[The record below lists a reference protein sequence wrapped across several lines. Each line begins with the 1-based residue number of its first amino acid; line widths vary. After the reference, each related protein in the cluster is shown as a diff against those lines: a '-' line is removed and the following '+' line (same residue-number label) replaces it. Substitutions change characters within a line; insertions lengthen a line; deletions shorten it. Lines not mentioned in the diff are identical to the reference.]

1 MGDGGQPG
9 RALPQ
14 GTLLP
19 LAQDQA
25 VWTHPL
31 IQRGKVP
38 GADSLSVAEQ
48 RNPQR
53 NMDFPLCTM
62 GSRRMVC
69 VALHLAAGG
78 RTDRTWV
85 RMGAGRAV
93 WGLPL
98 RASSLAR
105 RRQWVQ
111 TCEGRLKS
119 PFEVGAV

>member
-38 GADSLSVAEQ
+38 GADSQNETWIFLSVQWEAAE
-48 RNPQR
+48 
-53 NMDFPLCTM
+53 
-62 GSRRMVC
+62 
-69 VALHLAAGG
+69 
-78 RTDRTWV
+78 
-85 RMGAGRAV
+85 
-93 WGLPL
+93 
-98 RASSLAR
+98 
-105 RRQWVQ
+105 
-111 TCEGRLKS
+111 
-119 PFEVGAV
+119 

>member
-38 GADSLSVAEQ
+38 GVDSLSVAEQ

-62 GSRRMVC
+62 GSRRMMC
-69 VALHLAAGG
+69 VALHLAAGRENRQDLG
-78 RTDRTWV
+78 EDGGWQSRL
-85 RMGAGRAV
+85 GATA
-93 WGLPL
+93 
-98 RASSLAR
+98 
-105 RRQWVQ
+105 
-111 TCEGRLKS
+111 EGQQ
-119 PFEVGAV
+119 PGEAEAVGADLRGQT